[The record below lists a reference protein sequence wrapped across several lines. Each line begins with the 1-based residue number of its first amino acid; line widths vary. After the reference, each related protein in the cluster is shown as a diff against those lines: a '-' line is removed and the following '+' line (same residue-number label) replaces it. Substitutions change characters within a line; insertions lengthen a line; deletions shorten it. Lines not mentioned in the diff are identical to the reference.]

1 MIIAMDIPDNYAGM
15 EQLYGAS
22 AQQECA
28 ETQRNAYLVPS
39 FATSGSKIVIL
50 PIDSPGET
58 TTLHIREFSQE
69 YQQLLDRLPWAVD
82 FFETAST
89 LTDVK
94 SLLPY
99 YKKIND
105 LIANREF
112 DTCDSFLQQVR
123 TGELSDV
130 LLVGLLRLT
139 NSWKSELPAWNGLLE
154 RSRKEIKNR
163 GHDSEILLKGLT

>member
-1 MIIAMDIPDNYAGM
+1 MDIPDNYAGVERLSGIGM
-15 EQLYGAS
+15 
-22 AQQECA
+22 QQVVCA
-28 ETQRNAYLVPS
+28 APPRHTCLVS
-39 FATSGSKIVIL
+39 SLTTSGIKILIL
-50 PIDSPGET
+50 PIDSPGNT
-58 TTLHIREFSQE
+58 TALHIRKFSQE
-69 YQQLLDRLPWAVD
+69 YLQLLDRLPWAVD

-105 LIANREF
+105 LIASREF
-112 DTCDSFLQQVR
+112 DTCDSFLGQVR
-123 TGELSDV
+123 AGELSDV

-139 NSWKSELPAWNGLLE
+139 NSWKRELPAWSGLLE
-154 RSRKEIKNR
+154 RSRKEISNR